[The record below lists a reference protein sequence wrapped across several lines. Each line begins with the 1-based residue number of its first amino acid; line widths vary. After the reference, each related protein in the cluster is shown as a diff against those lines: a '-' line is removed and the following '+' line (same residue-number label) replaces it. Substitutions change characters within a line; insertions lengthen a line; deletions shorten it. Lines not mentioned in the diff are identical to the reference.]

1 MVALISARHE
11 THRSRLSSPRSLAAA
26 GARAEPAPAAPAA
39 PAARPAHWAEPITLE
54 GVPNLHRITPMLY
67 RSEQPTALGMKN
79 LEKLGIR
86 TVINLR
92 SFNDDDDEVQGTTCA
107 PSARRS
113 SPGASTTNT
122 SSK

>member
-1 MVALISARHE
+1 MKRTPASGCLLAV
-11 THRSRLSSPRSLAAA
+11 LAAPDRWRRSAA
-26 GARAEPAPAAPAA
+26 GQAPPAAVT
-39 PAARPAHWAEPITLE
+39 RPAHWAEPIALE
-54 GVPNLHRITPMLY
+54 GVPNLHRISPTLY

-92 SFNDDDDEVQGTTCA
+92 YFNDDKDEVEGHRRCA

-113 SPGASTTNT
+113 SPGASATNT
-122 SSK
+122 SSKS